1 MSQLALISSL
11 YSLAFTFLVF
21 VQPIYNL
28 YQYLNI
34 LSLRYR
40 QLKQQYE
47 LKVEEEQIL
56 QAKLQQSSFH
66 QQQEELERLRKAIG
80 QNTIQNNQ
88 IAQIENCSENPSNLL
103 LSFANLAVCD
113 LFAQPE
119 ESEETL
125 RVTKDVQ
132 KRAEEKYKVLENKMK
147 NAEAER
153 EKELKAAQQKLNAAK
168 AKADAFNKK
177 LKQKQQVHQQRH

>member
-1 MSQLALISSL
+1 M
-11 YSLAFTFLVF
+11 
-21 VQPIYNL
+21 
-28 YQYLNI
+28 
-34 LSLRYR
+34 
-40 QLKQQYE
+40 
-47 LKVEEEQIL
+47 
-56 QAKLQQSSFH
+56 
-66 QQQEELERLRKAIG
+66 
-80 QNTIQNNQ
+80 
-88 IAQIENCSENPSNLL
+88 
-103 LSFANLAVCD
+103 CD
-113 LFAQPE
+113 VFAQPE

-153 EKELKAAQQKLNAAK
+153 EKELKAAQRKLNAAK